1 MNNKPIFRRQQLRF
15 MILNLLAFTIIFTI
29 FGIIIFTQVQNTL
42 YSETDNE
49 LRELREIL
57 TRENETEGIFAPRIL
72 PASPVEERTRAN
84 LNPRIIMLNWNENG
98 DNINADQIGL
108 LLYQNYFQDYE
119 VDLDNLN
126 TISTMTIPGGY
137 SFRYLLF
144 EDSSI
149 FGETY
154 YTQLLVNV
162 DAEQTII
169 SNFGRLIVLFSFLF
183 ILLSISASYYLSK
196 KMMGPIVQSW
206 NKQTEFV
213 ENASHELRTPLT
225 VIQNKLELMLTSPQ
239 EKIMNKFEHIAL
251 SLSETRRLSKL
262 TSDLLTLARADSAET
277 QLEKKDIEI
286 DSFIEKVSLPYQ
298 EIAESQ
304 EKAFQMELQSQ
315 LIIKADEV
323 RLHQLLVIL
332 LDNALKYTEEGDRIL
347 LKSYRS
353 SHDLIIDV
361 IDSGQGIKEE
371 NLHLVFERFYRE
383 DKARSRETGGT
394 GLGLSIARW
403 IIHAHAGTITAFR
416 NDPKGT
422 VFRVTLPAEGK

>member
-1 MNNKPIFRRQQLRF
+1 MNKRPVFRKQQLRF
-15 MILNLLAFTIIFTI
+15 MLLNLLAFTVIFTI
-29 FGIIIFTQVQNTL
+29 FGFIIFTQVQNTL

-49 LRELREIL
+49 LRELQEIL
-57 TRENETEGIFAPRIL
+57 TREEEVEEFYAPRIL
-72 PASPVEERTRAN
+72 PSNPLEQRTRAN

-98 DNINADQIGL
+98 ENINADQIGL
-108 LLYQNYFQDYE
+108 LLYQNYFQDYN

-126 TISTMTIPGGY
+126 TISTMTISGDY

-144 EDSSI
+144 EDRNI
-149 FGETY
+149 FGETF

-169 SNFGRLIVLFSFLF
+169 ANFGRLITLFSLLF
-183 ILLSISASYYLSK
+183 ILLSITASYYLSK
-196 KMMGPIVQSW
+196 KMMDPIVQSW

-225 VIQNKLELMLTSPQ
+225 VIQNKLEMLLTAPQ
-239 EKIMNKFEHIAL
+239 DKIMHKFEHIAL

-262 TSDLLTLARADSAET
+262 TSDLLTLARADSADT
-277 QLEKKDIEI
+277 QLEKKQIEI
-286 DSFIEKVSLPYQ
+286 DGFIAQASLPYQ

-304 EKAFQMELQSQ
+304 EKIFRMELNAEINIQ
-315 LIIKADEV
+315 ADEV

-332 LDNALKYTEEGDRIL
+332 LDNALKYTEAGDKIL
-347 LKSYRS
+347 LKTYNAAQEFV
-353 SHDLIIDV
+353 LEV
-361 IDSGQGIKEE
+361 IDTGQGIKQE
-371 NLHLVFERFYRE
+371 NLQEVFERFYRE

-403 IIHAHAGTITAFR
+403 IVTSHSGTITAHR
-416 NDPKGT
+416 NEPQGT
-422 VFRVTLPAEGK
+422 IIRVRLPQ